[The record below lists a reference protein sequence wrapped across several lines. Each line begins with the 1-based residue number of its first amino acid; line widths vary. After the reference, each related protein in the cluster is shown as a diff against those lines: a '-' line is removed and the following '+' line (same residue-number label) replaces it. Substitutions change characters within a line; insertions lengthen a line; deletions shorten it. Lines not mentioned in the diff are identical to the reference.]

1 VSAETKVII
10 DASDVHY
17 KDLNHMIREAV
28 ATGSKRFE
36 IGNACGQRYIGDGLS
51 GEISIAIKGTPGN
64 DLGAFM
70 DGPSIEVFG
79 NAQDGVGN
87 TMNSGLIAVHGD
99 AGDIAGHA
107 MRGGRIYVKGSVGYR
122 TGIHMKAYKDLFPVV
137 IAGGRARDFLGE
149 YMAGG
154 LLVILGQDLG
164 TNEIAGDFVGTGM
177 HGGMILLRGAVDE
190 RKLGKEVR
198 MTEPSR
204 EDMEILDRYLP
215 EYCRTFGLDPASLKD
230 RPFVKLYPYT
240 HRPYGKHYAY

>member
-1 VSAETKVII
+1 MNAETAAVI
-10 DASDVHY
+10 DASGVHY
-17 KDLNHMIREAV
+17 RDLNRGIREAV
-28 ATGSKRFE
+28 TRGTRRFKIE
-36 IGNACGQRYIGDGLS
+36 NACGQRYIGDGLT
-51 GEISIAIKGTPGN
+51 GDISITIKGTPGN

-70 DGPSIEVFG
+70 DGPTIEVFG

-87 TMNSGLIAVHGD
+87 TMNAGLITVHGD
-99 AGDIAGHA
+99 AGDIAGHS

-154 LLVILGQDLG
+154 LLVILGLG
-164 TNEIAGDFVGTGM
+164 FAAEEIAGDFVGTGM

-198 MTEPSR
+198 MTEPAR
-204 EDMEILDRYLP
+204 ADLEILDRYLP
-215 EYCRTFGLDPASLKD
+215 EYCRAFELDPASLKD
-230 RPFVKLYPYT
+230 RPFVKLAPYT